1 MYDISEKALKTIE
14 ETVGTRFVRHVD
26 GLSATTDIE
35 LVRLAGRSW
44 MPQQP
49 YKGPIRQRTDTRIYS
64 LYSDFSK
71 TSQDPLIPISLA

>member
-1 MYDISEKALKTIE
+1 MNVERSARRVEGRLKNDICEKALKTIE
-14 ETVGTRFVRHVD
+14 ETFGTRFVWHVD

-49 YKGPIRQRTDTRIYS
+49 
-64 LYSDFSK
+64 
-71 TSQDPLIPISLA
+71 